1 MKPLKASIYFL
12 LFMGI
17 SSFTMTAG
25 NVHQNKMGGTITVLV
40 KYKTQPSKEDMALK
54 ALQELIAKVK
64 KEPHYV
70 SIVVHIDP
78 NDKSNI
84 LLHEQWADEDYY
96 KGAHMKTPH
105 LLQFINDSRQFL
117 AGPPDISFWKA
128 QN

>member
-1 MKPLKASIYFL
+1 MKILKSSICAL
-12 LFMGI
+12 LLMGM
-17 SSFTMTAG
+17 SLFESVA
-25 NVHQNKMGGTITVLV
+25 QNKPNEGKITVFI

-70 SIVVHIDP
+70 SIVLHVDP

-84 LLHEQWADEDYY
+84 LLYEQWADEDYY
-96 KGAHMKTPH
+96 KGAHMKTAH

-128 QN
+128 QNLH